1 MTFIHK
7 FLYHIRKQAAVMM
20 ISALTFSQIVVPV
33 EAAHVAEAVTSSAL
47 DTNWPTGPSV
57 TSETAILIEASTGT
71 ILYEKNAHQ
80 QMYPA
85 SITKILTTLIAYET
99 SDLDEQV
106 TFTQA
111 TLDTIPYDSSRIWVD
126 RGNYMDMEDCLAAI
140 LIMSANDVAAGVAE
154 HIGGTLD
161 DFADIMNERA
171 KELGCLNSHFVNA
184 HGYHDPDHY
193 TTAYDMAQIGRAFF
207 DVDLLCTLSRERN
220 FKHGPTD
227 GQPKA
232 INEFNTNKLL
242 ATRSYEYEYLVGAKT
257 GYTSDAG
264 QTLVSCA
271 QKDGMKLICVVMNA
285 VSPNQYKDTISLFD
299 FGFSNFTTANISEH
313 DDTYV
318 SADTSYGANVVD
330 VLGDS
335 TPLLSMNTDSIIVL
349 PKSASFADT
358 TSYIT
363 TDADDESCMAVAHYQ
378 YGTHDIGTAQIYVTT
393 GHETIV
399 SDPEQTTGSETAP
412 IEPIEQPSEAPVDVE
427 IVKKKLIPPVV
438 WYVILGV
445 FVCAVLVTIY
455 RIYMKAA
462 RSKAAARRRRA
473 AGSGARPSSPNVFQ
487 MLFIGFAQLLQ
498 GLWYMIIGRFTSA
511 NKRKRY
517 KKRGS
522 ASVMSHH
529 DRSRNVKIDTDLRA
543 GRAPSKEYYKNST
556 PNKPKNV
563 TFHDLNTPKK

>member
-7 FLYHIRKQAAVMM
+7 YLHHIRKGAAVVL
-20 ISALTFSQIVVPV
+20 ISALTFSQCLIPIHATQVS
-33 EAAHVAEAVTSSAL
+33 EAVTASAL
-47 DTNWPTGPSV
+47 DANWPTGPSV

-99 SDLDEQV
+99 CELDEDV
-106 TFTQA
+106 VFTQE

-126 RGNYMDMEDCLAAI
+126 RGNYMSMEDCLAAI

-161 DFADIMNERA
+161 AFADIMNERA
-171 KELGCLNSHFVNA
+171 AELGCLNSHFVNA

-207 DVDLLCTLSRERN
+207 NVDLLCTLSRERN
-220 FKHGPTD
+220 FKHGPTE

-242 ATRSYEYEYLVGAKT
+242 ATRTYEYEYLVGAKT

-285 VSPNQYKDTISLFD
+285 VSPNQYKDTLSLFD
-299 FGFSNFTTANISEH
+299 FGFSNFTTANISEN
-313 DDTYV
+313 DTTYIA
-318 SADTSYGANVVD
+318 ADTSYGTNVID

-349 PKSASFADT
+349 PKSAVFTDA

-363 TDADDESCMAVAHYQ
+363 TDTTEENCMAIAHYQ
-378 YGTHDIGTAQIYVTT
+378 YGTHDIGTAQVYVTT
-393 GHETIV
+393 GQDTLTSDAMDETI
-399 SDPEQTTGSETAP
+399 SNELL
-412 IEPIEQPSEAPVDVE
+412 PSEPSEEPLVDAE
-427 IVKKKLIPPVV
+427 IVKKSLIPPVV
-438 WYVILGV
+438 TYCIIGVIVLVILV
-445 FVCAVLVTIY
+445 FLY

-462 RSKAAARRRRA
+462 RSKAAARRRHTA
-473 AGSGARPSSPNVFQ
+473 AARKKSSPNILQ
-487 MLFIGFAQLLQ
+487 RILIGAAQILQ
-498 GLWYMIIGRFTSA
+498 GFVYLIIGRFTSA
-511 NKRKRY
+511 NKKKRY

-522 ASVMSHH
+522 ASVMSHKNH
-529 DRSRNVKIDTDLRA
+529 TRSVKIDTDLRA
-543 GRAPSKEYYKNST
+543 GRTPSKEYYKNST
-556 PNKPKNV
+556 PSKPKEV
-563 TFHDLNTPKK
+563 VFHDLNHSNK